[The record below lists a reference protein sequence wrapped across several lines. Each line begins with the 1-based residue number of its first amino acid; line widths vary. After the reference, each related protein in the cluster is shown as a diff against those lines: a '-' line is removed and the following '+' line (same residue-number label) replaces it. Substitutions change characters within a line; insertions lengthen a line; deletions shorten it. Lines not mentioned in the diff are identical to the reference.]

1 MLICFSVSLFSQINE
16 SDSTVQVISYWD
28 KNEKQTYLV
37 TSSSMKIK
45 DEIDTTEHEIVSYK
59 VDMEVIDSTENSYTI
74 KWRTYDINTDFV
86 EEEMMKE
93 IYQFTGNATILFK
106 TNELGEFEEI
116 LNVDEI
122 RQSTKKGF
130 DFIRKK
136 FYDIEGMDA
145 VIDNLEKQFTS
156 DEVIQSNSA
165 EMINLLLSF
174 HGVKYK
180 LGEEL
185 NVVTQ
190 QANMLGG
197 DPFDSHMTVLLDDID
212 VENDLFIMRMWLNVD
227 EKQLTDAV
235 IQYMRSVAKNLGLED
250 TYDIDNLPKAV
261 NQTRLSSQ
269 IHGSTGW
276 PIYCIQ
282 TKEVVMAN
290 IYKLAL
296 TLKDDTTDNKRA
308 EK

>member
-1 MLICFSVSLFSQINE
+1 
-16 SDSTVQVISYWD
+16 
-28 KNEKQTYLV
+28 
-37 TSSSMKIK
+37 MKIK

-136 FYDIEGMDA
+136 FNDIEGMDA

>member
-1 MLICFSVSLFSQINE
+1 
-16 SDSTVQVISYWD
+16 
-28 KNEKQTYLV
+28 
-37 TSSSMKIK
+37 MKIK

-136 FYDIEGMDA
+136 FNDIEGMDA

-212 VENDLFIMRMWLNVD
+212 VENDLFIMRM
-227 EKQLTDAV
+227 
-235 IQYMRSVAKNLGLED
+235 
-250 TYDIDNLPKAV
+250 
-261 NQTRLSSQ
+261 
-269 IHGSTGW
+269 
-276 PIYCIQ
+276 
-282 TKEVVMAN
+282 
-290 IYKLAL
+290 
-296 TLKDDTTDNKRA
+296 
-308 EK
+308 